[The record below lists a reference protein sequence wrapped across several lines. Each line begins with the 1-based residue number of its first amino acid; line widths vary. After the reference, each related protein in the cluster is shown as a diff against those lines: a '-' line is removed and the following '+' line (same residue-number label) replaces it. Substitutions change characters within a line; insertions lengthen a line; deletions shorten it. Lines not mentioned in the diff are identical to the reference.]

1 MNALALLKERWE
13 ALAGREK
20 AWVAAV
26 GALVAAVLVWLIAVA
41 PALSTLRTAEQQ
53 QRTLDSQLQHMRML
67 QAQAQAL
74 QAQPKQNRD
83 EAVRLLELSVRQR
96 LGTTGRTLV
105 SGDRVTVTLAG
116 AAPEAVAQW
125 LSQARVN
132 ARALPSE
139 ARLNRN
145 ASGLWDGT
153 VVLTL
158 PAR

>member
-1 MNALALLKERWE
+1 MNATLMIRQRWE
-13 ALAGREK
+13 ALAARDQLWLAVAG
-20 AWVAAV
+20 AIVAAV
-26 GALVAAVLVWLIAVA
+26 VVWLIAVA
-41 PALSTLRTAEQQ
+41 PALATLRTAEQQ
-53 QRTLDSQLQHMRML
+53 QRTLDGQLQQMRIL

-74 QAQPKQNRD
+74 QSQPKQNRD
-83 EAVRLLELSVRQR
+83 EALRLLELSVRQR
-96 LGTTGRTLV
+96 LGTTGRTV
-105 SGDRVTVTLAG
+105 IAGDRVTITLAG

-158 PAR
+158 PPR